1 MSSIKMYEELKL
13 PAGEE
18 ELRIVDNGNYNI
30 TENRRYEMWVHYKS
44 GKHGVGGT
52 EIVDRCEIHWGWNKH
67 IKPEGT
73 YVDTQNWEIYRV
85 IHLSHY
91 TPR

>member
-1 MSSIKMYEELKL
+1 MYEELNL

-18 ELRIVDNGNYNI
+18 EELRVVDSGNYNI
-30 TENRRYEMWVHYKS
+30 TENRRYEMWIYYS
-44 GKHGVGGT
+44 EGFET
-52 EIVDRCEIHWGWNKH
+52 VDRCEIVWGWNKH

-73 YVDTQNWEIYRV
+73 YVDTTTFKFYRV